1 MRAPAPAPMS
11 ASIRCVYEKRRLSLS
26 NSYALPGTFLREPPF
41 GLRPVLKRYTPV
53 SDWKTSSESE
63 RIVHGLVTLA
73 RARRT
78 DRLLV
83 AGRAASDML
92 LELGRLGFINAFST
106 RTCGLPRGHYDVA
119 MVAWGDRSVKT
130 LKTTLDWLV
139 QRLRPTGVVTI
150 WIDNPEREAQ
160 RWLRLTLDQLGFRID
175 AGSQIE
181 HGVAVAARR
190 VEIVRAAMAA

>member
-1 MRAPAPAPMS
+1 MRAPAPAPTS
-11 ASIRCVYEKRRLSLS
+11 ASIRCAYEKWPLSLS
-26 NSYALPGTFLREPPF
+26 NSYGLPGTFLREAR
-41 GLRPVLKRYTPV
+41 LEKVCPV
-53 SDWKTSSESE
+53 SAWKALSESE

-83 AGRAASDML
+83 AGQAASDML

-139 QRLRPTGVVTI
+139 QRVRPTGVVTI

-175 AGSQIE
+175 AGSRIE
-181 HGVAVAARR
+181 HGVAVSARR

>member
-1 MRAPAPAPMS
+1 MFSCDSAP
-11 ASIRCVYEKRRLSLS
+11 IR
-26 NSYALPGTFLREPPF
+26 PPRETC
-41 GLRPVLKRYTPV
+41 LAKVCPV
-53 SDWKTSSESE
+53 SAWKAPLESE
-63 RIVHGLVTLA
+63 RIVHGLITLA
-73 RARRT
+73 RAKRA

-83 AGRAASDML
+83 AGHAASEML

-106 RTCGLPRGHYDVA
+106 RTCSLPQGHYDVA
-119 MVAWGDRSVKT
+119 MIAWSEHSVKT

-139 QRLRPTGVVTI
+139 RRLRPTGVVTI
-150 WIDNPEREAQ
+150 WIDNPDREAQ
-160 RWLRLTLDQLGFRID
+160 RWLRLMLDQLGFRID